1 MLAVI
6 IRLFV
11 LLLGAL
17 VLVAPAA
24 AQSGKRVALVIAN
37 AAYSNVPR
45 LTNPPADA
53 ALVAGSLRRAGFSSV
68 ITVRDA
74 DKAALESALQRFGA
88 EAEGADVAMVY
99 YAGHGIEVAGRNFLI
114 PVSARLVRERDADVE
129 AVALDTVLRQAEGAK
144 LRLVVLDAC
153 RENPFAVSMT
163 RAGQGR
169 SIGRGLGRVEPD
181 GDTLVVYAAKAGAIA
196 ADGDGANSPFARA
209 LSTRI
214 VEPGLEISLLFRR
227 VRDDVLTATRR
238 QQEPF
243 TYGSLSGSEFYFVP
257 LGSGGAAKPAA
268 TAYAP
273 PMSVGASGSGWRKI
287 TARDLDLGSIQ
298 TLARQY
304 GLSDQVEDIKAAARG
319 GDASAAALLGALFQT
334 NTLGV
339 TDYAESGRWAKQAA
353 DAGNASGMIE
363 LGSLYMVGGG
373 GFPKDDTQAL
383 ALYER
388 AAKLGSKSA
397 LVGLG
402 IIHENGKAVAADS
415 AKAYAYYRQ
424 AADQGQQ
431 TALGY
436 VAASYLGGHGVA
448 KDEAQALAWARR
460 GGEVDDPMS
469 LNIVALL
476 YDRGAG
482 GLPRD
487 PSQALPWFKRAF
499 EAGMPIAGQS
509 VASYYETGAGVAQ
522 DRDEAKRWYRR
533 AADAGDPASMNALGI
548 YAERGWAGAADPV
561 AAAGWYARAA
571 NAGHKQG
578 MLNYATVLDSGTG
591 VGKDP
596 ANAKLWRERAAAI
609 K

>member
-1 MLAVI
+1 MLAV
-6 IRLFV
+6 FV
-11 LLLGAL
+11 RMIALLLGAL
-17 VLVAPAA
+17 FVVAPAA
-24 AQSGKRVALVIAN
+24 AQGGKRVALVIAN

-53 ALVAGSLRRAGFSSV
+53 ALVAGSLRRAGFTSV
-68 ITVRDA
+68 TTVRDV
-74 DKAALESALQRFGA
+74 DKGALESALQRFGA

-114 PVSARLVRERDADVE
+114 PIPARLVRDRDADVE
-129 AVALDTVLRQAEGAK
+129 AVTLDTVLRQVEGAK

-153 RENPFAVSMT
+153 RENPFAASMA

-243 TYGSLSGSEFYFVP
+243 TYGSLSGSEFYFVAP
-257 LGSGGAAKPAA
+257 GGAAAKPVAA
-268 TAYAP
+268 AYTP
-273 PMSVGASGSGWRKI
+273 PPVAGVSGGSWRKI
-287 TARDLDLGSIQ
+287 TARDLDLLDTRRLIEE
-298 TLARQY
+298 Y
-304 GLSDQVEDIKAAARG
+304 GLASQVDDIRAAARG
-319 GDASAAALLGALFQT
+319 GDGQAAALLAATLQT
-334 NTLGV
+334 GVLGEK
-339 TDYAESGRWAKQAA
+339 DYFEIGRWAKQAA
-353 DAGNASGMIE
+353 DAGNASGLVMQASMYV
-363 LGSLYMVGGG
+363 LGAGGL
-373 GFPKDDTQAL
+373 PKDETQAM
-383 ALYER
+383 ALFDR
-388 AAKLGSKSA
+388 AAKLGNASG
-397 LVGLG
+397 LLGLG
-402 IIHENGKAVAADS
+402 VIYSNGKAVTADH

-431 TALGY
+431 TALGF
-436 VAASYLGGHGVA
+436 VAASYLGGWGVT
-448 KDEAQALAWARR
+448 KDEGQALAWARR
-460 GGEVDDPMS
+460 GAEAGDAMS
-469 LNIVALL
+469 LNIVGLL
-476 YDRGAG
+476 YDRGGG

-487 PSQALPWFKRAF
+487 PSQALQWFKRAF
-499 EAGMPIAGQS
+499 AAGMPVAGQS
-509 VASYYETGAGVAQ
+509 VASYYETGTGVAQ
-522 DRDEAKRWYRR
+522 DRDEAKRWYRK
-533 AADAGDPASMNALGI
+533 AADDGDATSMNALGI

-571 NAGHKQG
+571 NAGNKQG
-578 MLNYATVLDSGTG
+578 MLNYATVLANGTG